1 MKRIAIALA
10 TAAIVASCTDTK
22 DYDATG
28 TFEPASEVT
37 VSSEATGKIVSLTVN
52 EGDNLKEG
60 DLVGCI
66 DTTQLYL
73 NKLQLQ
79 RSASSVL
86 RNRPNISSQ
95 VAALQEQIKKQEYE
109 RKRVVNLL
117 ADGAATQ
124 KQLDDIDSAIAVLKS
139 QLEAQRT
146 ALGNTVGSLNEQ
158 SSSIDVQIAQI
169 DDRIAKSRLTVP
181 VSGIV
186 TAKYAEQGEFA
197 ATGKPLYKIADMQ
210 HMMLRAYF
218 TSEQLSQLKLG
229 QEVTVTANFGG
240 GSRYGYKGR
249 IVWIA
254 EQSEFTP
261 KAIQTNDSRAG
272 LVYAVKIAVNNDGRI
287 KTGTYG
293 EVKLKN

>member
-1 MKRIAIALA
+1 MKRIAIVLA
-10 TAAIVASCTDTK
+10 SATILASCSETK

-28 TFEPASEVT
+28 TFESASEVT
-37 VSSEATGKIVSLTVN
+37 VSSEATGKIVALTIS

-86 RNRPNISSQ
+86 QNRPDINKQ
-95 VAALQEQIKKQEYE
+95 VAAIQEQIKKQEYE
-109 RKRVVNLL
+109 RKRVMNLL

-158 SSSIDVQIAQI
+158 SNSIDVQIAQI
-169 DDRIAKSRLTVP
+169 NDRIAKSKLAVP

-197 ATGKPLYKIADMQ
+197 STGRPLYKIADMQ

-218 TSEQLSQLKLG
+218 TSDQLAQLKLG

-240 GSRYGYKGR
+240 DSRHDYKGR

-272 LVYAVKIAVNNDGRI
+272 LVYAVKIAVDNDGRI
-287 KTGTYG
+287 KIGTYG
-293 EVKLKN
+293 EVKLKK

>member
-1 MKRIAIALA
+1 MKRIALVLA
-10 TAAIVASCTDTK
+10 TASILASCTDTK

-28 TFEPASEVT
+28 TFESASEVT
-37 VSSEATGKIVSLTVN
+37 VSSEATGKIMSLTLN
-52 EGDNLKEG
+52 EGDRLAAG
-60 DLVGCI
+60 QTVGYI

-86 RNRPNISSQ
+86 HNRPDISKQ
-95 VAALQEQIKKQEYE
+95 VAAIQEQIKKQEYE
-109 RKRVVNLL
+109 RKRVANLL
-117 ADGAATQ
+117 SDGAATQ

-146 ALGNTVGSLNEQ
+146 ALTNTVGSLNEQ
-158 SSSIDVQIAQI
+158 SNSIDVQIAQI
-169 DDRIAKSRLTVP
+169 NDRIAKSILTAP
-181 VSGIV
+181 VNGIV

-210 HMMLRAYF
+210 NMVLRAYF
-218 TSEQLSQLKLG
+218 TSEQVAQLKLC

-240 GSRYGYKGR
+240 NSRYAYKGR
-249 IVWIA
+249 IIWIA

-261 KAIQTNDSRAG
+261 KSIQTNDSRAG
-272 LVYAVKIAVNNDGRI
+272 LVYAAKIAVTNDGRI
-287 KTGTYG
+287 KIGTYG
-293 EVKLKN
+293 EVKLNK